1 MTALSITNIEFV
13 EYLTKLAAQGETFV
27 VVRQKPVM
35 VDGNQAMHNDGT
47 LKYSWPAFLP
57 ERYKP
62 TGAWYGNTASFIID
76 RFQDGKIS
84 ASAANCE
91 YILVMVLDDIGT
103 KSKIP
108 TIEPT
113 WIMETSPDNYQ
124 WGYVFDCEAAPTK
137 GEFTAAIK
145 AIADAGFTDGGAI
158 NAVRNFRLPGS
169 VNLKPG
175 KEHFASKLIEF
186 HPEREFTLDQIC
198 DALGVN
204 PEEADTASVR
214 SIHLKDDGDDDILQ
228 WIDDNGMLLENA
240 NQSGWYG
247 VVCPNSNEHS
257 DGNPI
262 GRYHPV
268 NRAYCCYHEHCAG
281 FGSREY
287 LAWAFEN
294 GAAKHEPGVRPELLT
309 NAFVKALE
317 KITPSKMFEL
327 TPEKMLAEVERKE
340 LGRIEKEEWY
350 DRFAYIQ
357 SDDSYFDLVARN
369 DISRSSFNAIY
380 RHISCKSIHTGRRIE
395 ASVCFD
401 ENRQAH
407 DSKALRGLTYAAGE
421 SVIVGHLGDM
431 YGNRWVDARPPIRST
446 GGNIDRW
453 LDHCRHLVPNQ
464 DELNHIWDIMAFKLQ
479 FPKRKINHAVLH
491 IGDEGCGKDLMWKPF
506 IWAVCGVYLKNFAV
520 VDGDRIQSQFNEHL
534 ESEILVLNELKEP
547 DSATRR
553 DLANKLK
560 PIIAAPPEMFSV
572 NPKGKKRYDVANRLF
587 VLAFSNEQVPISLS
601 SQDRRWFCISSNAA
615 PMEKIKAGSG
625 ADLVKWYE
633 AGNLEHIAAWLY
645 KRDVSKFNPGA
656 SPAMTEFKL
665 NLLES
670 GMSSLESSIAEMI
683 HHRTGEFAR
692 GVIGSPLHPVCDRIA
707 DILGLQRNK
716 VPQSA
721 LLHALK
727 EAGWVDCGR
736 IASAD
741 QPNKKR
747 IFADPQIAKERS
759 KSELRRMI
767 EAPPEPKAVVLDIK
781 RSA

>member
-13 EYLTKLAAQGETFV
+13 EYLTKLAAQGETFII
-27 VVRQKPVM
+27 VRQKPVM

-62 TGAWYGNTASFIID
+62 TGAWYGNTGSFIID

-91 YILVMVLDDIGT
+91 FVLVMVLDDIGT

-257 DGNPI
+257 DGNPM

-357 SDDSYFDLVARN
+357 SDDSYYDLVERN
-369 DISRSSFNAIY
+369 DIGRGTFNAIY
-380 RHISCKSIHTGRRIE
+380 RHISCKSIHTGRRVE
-395 ASVCFD
+395 ASVSYD

-407 DSKALRGLTYAAGE
+407 AAKILTGLTYAAGDTALVWKSGE
-421 SVIVGHLGDM
+421 LF
-431 YGNRWVDARPPIRST
+431 GNRWTDGRPAITSKS
-446 GGNIDRW
+446 GNISPW
-453 LDHCRHLVPNQ
+453 INHCEHLVPN
-464 DELNHIWDIMAFKLQ
+464 ESERNHVWDMMAFKLQ
-479 FPKRKINHAVLH
+479 NPTTKINHAVLH
-491 IGDEGCGKDLMWKPF
+491 VGDEGCGKDLMWMPF
-506 IWAVCGVYLKNFAV
+506 IWSVCGSDSKNLSI
-520 VDGDRIQSQFNEHL
+520 VDSDKLQSNFTYHL
-534 ESEILVLNELKEP
+534 EAEVLVLNELKEP
-547 DSATRR
+547 DSAARR
-553 DLANKLK
+553 ALANKLK
-560 PIIAAPPEMFSV
+560 PIIAAPPDMLDI
-572 NPKGKKRYDVANRLF
+572 NRKGKDPYKMANRLF
-587 VLAFSNEQVPISLS
+587 VLAFSNEQIPISLS
-601 SQDRRWFCISSNAA
+601 SQDRRWFCINSEAQ
-615 PMEKIKAGSG
+615 PMERIKPGSG
-625 ADLVKWYE
+625 LALYNWYRQ
-633 AGNLEHIAAWLY
+633 GNFEHIGAWLHS
-645 KRDVSKFNPGA
+645 RDVSKFNPGA
-656 SPAMTEFKL
+656 APAMTEFKL

-670 GMSSLESSIAEMI
+670 GMSSLESTIVEMI
-683 HHRTGEFAR
+683 RHRAGEFAR
-692 GVIGSPLHPVCDRIA
+692 GAIGSPFHHVCDRIA
-707 DILGLQRNK
+707 DLTGLGRSK

-727 EAGWVDCGR
+727 EAGWIDCGR

-747 IFADPQIAKERS
+747 IFADPEVAKTHS

>member
-1 MTALSITNIEFV
+1 MTAQSITNIEFV
-13 EYLTKLAAQGETFV
+13 EYLTKLAAEGETLL

-35 VDGNQAMHNDGT
+35 VDGNQALHGDGT
-47 LKYSWPAFLP
+47 LKYTWPAFLP

-62 TGAWYGNTASFIID
+62 TGAWYGNTGSFMID
-76 RFQDGKIS
+76 RFKDGKIS
-84 ASAANCE
+84 ASSANCE
-91 YILVMVLDDIGT
+91 YVLVMVLDDIGT
-103 KSKIP
+103 KSKEP

-113 WIMETSPDNYQ
+113 WIMETSPGNYQ

-137 GEFTAAIK
+137 GDFTAAIK

-169 VNLKPG
+169 TNLKPG

-204 PEEADTASVR
+204 PEAADTASVR
-214 SIHLKDDGDDDILQ
+214 TIHLKDDGDDDILQ
-228 WIDDNGMLLENA
+228 WIDENGMLLEHA

-247 VVCPNSNEHS
+247 VICPNSAEHS
-257 DGNPI
+257 DGNPM

-287 LAWAFEN
+287 LAWAAEN

-309 NAFVKALE
+309 NAFVKALD

-357 SDDSYFDLVARN
+357 SDDSYFDMVERN
-369 DISRSSFNAIY
+369 DIGRSTFNAIY
-380 RHISCKSIHTGRRIE
+380 RHISCKSIHTMRKVE
-395 ASVCFD
+395 ASICYD

-407 DSKALRGLTYAAGE
+407 DAKVLTGLTYAAGDTA
-421 SVIVGHLGDM
+421 IVYKDSSL
-431 YGNRWVDARPPIRST
+431 YGNRWIDGRPAITSK
-446 GGNIDRW
+446 GGDIARW
-453 LDHCRHLVPNQ
+453 LEHCEHLVPN
-464 DELNHIWDIMAFKLQ
+464 ESERNHVWDMMAFKLQ
-479 FPKRKINHAVLH
+479 NPKIKINHAVLH
-491 IGDEGCGKDLMWKPF
+491 VGDEGCGKDLMWMPF
-506 IWAVCGVYLKNFAV
+506 IWSICGSDSKNLSI
-520 VDGDRIQSQFNEHL
+520 VDSDKLQSNFTYHL
-534 ESEILVLNELKEP
+534 EAEVLVLNELKEP

-553 DLANKLK
+553 ALANKLK
-560 PIIAAPPEMFSV
+560 PIIAAPPDMLDI
-572 NPKGKKRYDVANRLF
+572 NRKGKDPYKMANRLF
-587 VLAFSNEQVPISLS
+587 VLAFSNEQIPISLS
-601 SQDRRWFCISSNAA
+601 SQDRRWFCISSNAQ
-615 PMEKIKAGSG
+615 PMERIKTGSG
-625 ADLVKWYE
+625 LALYNWYRQ
-633 AGNLEHIAAWLY
+633 GNFEHIAAWLHA
-645 KRDVSKFNPGA
+645 RDVSKFNPGA
-656 SPAMTEFKL
+656 APGMTEFKL

-670 GMSSLESSIAEMI
+670 GMSSLESTIVEMI
-683 HHRTGEFAR
+683 RLRSGEFAR
-692 GVIGSPLHPVCDRIA
+692 GAIGSPFHHVCDRIA
-707 DILGLQRNK
+707 DLTGLGRSK

-727 EAGWVDCGR
+727 EAGWIDMGR
-736 IASAD
+736 IASTDYA
-741 QPNKKR
+741 NKKR
-747 IFADPQIAKERS
+747 IFAAPDAARDYS

-767 EAPPEPKAVVLDIK
+767 EAPPEPKAVVLDMK